1 MPEAV
6 VTPIP
11 TTTLPSTQ
19 SPQTRRTTEVPGQ
32 LHQYRRGSKT
42 TEESDID
49 KKFSDVSLEN
59 GIVFSKI
66 IFQFSQLLY
75 HPCPPPGAREIQSM
89 RGRYA
94 SYWNAFLFENNLN
107 VFFALSNHAP
117 QRSNNKLHPTLIFQ
131 NLCG

>member
-59 GIVFSKI
+59 GIVNFDKTNWQISEYK
-66 IFQFSQLLY
+66 SV
-75 HPCPPPGAREIQSM
+75 PPNLPEPLKK
-89 RGRYA
+89 YA
-94 SYWNAFLFENNLN
+94 SFKNSSSLQFLRIIYFP
-107 VFFALSNHAP
+107 F
-117 QRSNNKLHPTLIFQ
+117 LHMFQ
-131 NLCG
+131 LK